1 MTIMKKIKH
10 LLFITLLTIT
20 CGPIFSQ
27 TVDSLTIYPNPF
39 NSATTIHFDLVQTDT
54 ITLQVFNPLGQTVRT
69 FYQSTVLPSG
79 SYHMNL
85 NGDSLLE
92 GVYFIKLEIGSTIS
106 IVKKAIKF
114 GPTSIVENYKLDH
127 KLIAFPNPTNDRIT
141 IPIQGNKTI
150 IVADM
155 HGNFVKSFTTDQQVI
170 SLLDIAA
177 GQYVITILDNE
188 NKILTTQ
195 KMIKRE

>member
-1 MTIMKKIKH
+1 MKKIKD

-20 CGPIFSQ
+20 CGPTFSQ
-27 TVDSLTIYPNPF
+27 TVDSLIIYPNPF

-85 NGDSLLE
+85 NGDSLFQ
-92 GVYFIKLEIGSTIS
+92 GIYIIKLDIGSTKS
-106 IVKKAIKF
+106 VVKKAIKF
-114 GPTSIVENYKLDH
+114 GPTSIVENNKLDH
-127 KLIAFPNPTNDRIT
+127 KFIVFPNPTNNRIT

-150 IVADM
+150 IIADL
-155 HGNFVKSFTTDQQVI
+155 HGKVVKSFTTDQQVI
-170 SLLDIAA
+170 SLFYIAA
-177 GQYVITILDNE
+177 GQYVITILNNE

>member
-1 MTIMKKIKH
+1 MTIMKKIKR
-10 LLFITLLTIT
+10 LLFIILLIIT
-20 CGPIFSQ
+20 CGPTFSQ

-39 NSATTIHFDLVQTDT
+39 NTSTTIHFDLVQTDT
-54 ITLQVFNPLGQTVRT
+54 ITLQVFNSLGQTVRT

-85 NGDSLLE
+85 NGDSLIE

-127 KLIAFPNPTNDRIT
+127 KLIVFPNPTNNRIT
-141 IPIQGNKTI
+141 IPIQGNKTVI
-150 IVADM
+150 IADM
-155 HGNFVKSFTTDQQVI
+155 HGKIIKSFTTDQQVI
-170 SLLDIAA
+170 SLFDIAA
-177 GQYVITILDNE
+177 GQYVITILNNE
-188 NKILTTQ
+188 NEIITTQ
-195 KMIKRE
+195 KMIKHE

>member
-1 MTIMKKIKH
+1 LKKIKP
-10 LLFITLLTIT
+10 LILITLLTIT
-20 CGPIFSQ
+20 CRPTFSQ

-85 NGDSLLE
+85 NGDSLIE
-92 GVYFIKLEIGSTIS
+92 GVYFIKLYIGSTKS
-106 IVKKAIKF
+106 IVKKAVKF
-114 GPTSIVENYKLDH
+114 GPTSIVENNKLDH
-127 KLIAFPNPTNDRIT
+127 QFIVFPNPTNDHIT

-150 IVADM
+150 IIVDM
-155 HGNFVKSFTTDQQVI
+155 HGKIIKSFTTDQQVI
-170 SLLDIAA
+170 SLLEIAA
-177 GQYVITILDNE
+177 GQYVITILNNE
-188 NKILTTQ
+188 NEIIATQ
-195 KMIKRE
+195 KMIKGE

>member
-1 MTIMKKIKH
+1 MKKIKH

-20 CGPIFSQ
+20 CGPTFSQ
-27 TVDSLTIYPNPF
+27 TVDSLSIYPNPF
-39 NSATTIHFDLVQTDT
+39 NTSTTIHFDLVQTDT
-54 ITLQVFNPLGQTVRT
+54 ITLQVFNSLGQTVRT
-69 FYQSTVLPSG
+69 FYQSTVLPKG

-85 NGDSLLE
+85 NGDSLVQ
-92 GVYFIKLEIGSTIS
+92 GIYYIKLDIGSTIS

-127 KLIAFPNPTNDRIT
+127 KLIVFPNPTNDRIT

-150 IVADM
+150 IIADL
-155 HGNFVKSFTTDQQVI
+155 HGKVVKSFTTDQQVI
-170 SLLDIAA
+170 SLFDIAA
-177 GQYVITILDNE
+177 GQYVITILNNE
-188 NKILTTQ
+188 NEIITTQ

>member
-1 MTIMKKIKH
+1 MKKIKH
-10 LLFITLLTIT
+10 LLLITLLTIT
-20 CGPIFSQ
+20 GGPTFSQ
-27 TVDSLTIYPNPF
+27 TFDSLTIYPNPF
-39 NSATTIHFDLVQTDT
+39 NTSTTIHFDLVQSDT

-69 FYQSTVLPSG
+69 FYQSTVLPKG

-85 NGDSLLE
+85 NGNGLVE
-92 GVYFIKLEIGSTIS
+92 GVYYIKLDIGATNS
-106 IVKKAIKF
+106 IVKKAIKI
-114 GPTSIVENYKLDH
+114 GPTSIAENNKLDH
-127 KLIAFPNPTNDRIT
+127 QLILFPNPTNDHIT

-150 IVADM
+150 IVADLQ
-155 HGNFVKSFTTDQQVI
+155 GKIVKSFTTDQQVI

-177 GQYVITILDNE
+177 GQYVITILNNE